1 MMETRIGTVRQVTAR
16 RPGLVEME
24 VELNG
29 LISRAVAY
37 ERITG
42 PIEVGDRVVLNTT
55 AGALAL
61 GSGGSDF
68 VMINLDRPEVELEGS
83 GHIMKMRYTP
93 WQCRV
98 LSVEEEASPYHR
110 LMQSVQDLEGLPVL
124 VATLHSMLAP
134 LCACLAMDG
143 LRVAYVMTDAAS
155 LPIAWSRTV
164 EQLKRSGL
172 LMGTVTAGN
181 AWGGDLEAVNIFS
194 GLLAAKAV
202 FKPDVIIV
210 AMGPGIVGTGT
221 KWGFSGVE
229 QGVILNAVHSL
240 KGIPVAVPRISFA
253 DKRER
258 HRGISHHTLTV
269 LEDVCQ
275 VTVKVPLPLLEPEK
289 AAVIEGQVSVSSL
302 PAKHDITY
310 WDGGLVDVALARYG
324 LNPTTMGRN
333 REEDHEFF
341 LALGAAA
348 RFTINHIRKGSKEAN
363 DARGQTPCII

>member
-1 MMETRIGTVRQVTAR
+1 MMETRIGTVGQVTVR
-16 RPGLVEME
+16 RPGLAEME
-24 VELNG
+24 VEVYG
-29 LISRAVAY
+29 LTRRAVAY
-37 ERITG
+37 EEIADN
-42 PIEVGDRVVLNTT
+42 IEVGDRVVLNTT
-55 AGALAL
+55 ASSLAL
-61 GSGGSDF
+61 GSGGFDF
-68 VMINLDRPEVELEGS
+68 VMVNLDRPEVELKGS

-93 WQCRV
+93 WQRRV
-98 LSVEEEASPYHR
+98 LSVEEETSPHHQ
-110 LMQSVQDLEGLPVL
+110 LMQTVQDLSGLPVL

-134 LCACLAMDG
+134 LCACLAFHG
-143 LRVAYVMTDAAS
+143 LQAAYVMTDAAS
-155 LPIAWSRTV
+155 LPLSWSRTV

-172 LMGTVTAGN
+172 LTGTVTAGN

-210 AMGPGIVGTGT
+210 AMGPGIVGTGS

-240 KGIPVAVPRISFA
+240 RGIPVAVPRISFA

-275 VTVKVPLPLLEPEK
+275 VRVKVPLPRLEPEK
-289 AAVIEGQVSVSSL
+289 AAVIEGQVSASSL

-310 WDGGLVDVALARYG
+310 GDGSLVDEALSRYG

-348 RFTINHIRKGSKEAN
+348 QLTIEGS
-363 DARGQTPCII
+363 

>member
-1 MMETRIGTVRQVTAR
+1 MIETRIGTVRQITAR
-16 RPGLVEME
+16 RSGLVEME
-24 VELNG
+24 VEIGG
-29 LISRAVAY
+29 LTRKAVAY
-37 ERITG
+37 EDVSG
-42 PIEVGDRVVLNTT
+42 NIEIGDRVVLNTT
-55 AGALAL
+55 ANTLAL
-61 GSGGSDF
+61 GSGGFDF
-68 VMINLDRPEVELEGS
+68 VMVNLERPEVELKGS

-98 LSVEEEASPYHR
+98 LSVEEEASPYHQ
-110 LMQSVQDLEGLPVL
+110 LLHTVQDLAGLPVL

-134 LCACLAMDG
+134 LCACLASQG
-143 LRVAYVMTDAAS
+143 LQVAYVMTDAAS
-155 LPIAWSRTV
+155 LPLPWSRTV
-164 EQLKRSGL
+164 DQLKRSGL
-172 LMGTVTAGN
+172 LRGTVTTGN

-194 GLLAAKAV
+194 GLLAARAV

-210 AMGPGIVGTGT
+210 AMGPGIVGTGS

-240 KGIPVAVPRISFA
+240 RGIPVAVPRISFA

-269 LEDVCQ
+269 LEDVCL
-275 VTVKVPLPLLEPEK
+275 VRVKVPLPLLEPEK
-289 AAVIEGQVSVSSL
+289 AGVIESQVSLSSI

-310 WDGGLVDVALARYG
+310 WDGSLVDEALARYG
-324 LNPTTMGRN
+324 LSPTTMGRN

-348 RFTINHIRKGSKEAN
+348 QFTINYMR
-363 DARGQTPCII
+363 

>member
-1 MMETRIGTVRQVTAR
+1 MIESRSGTVRQVTAR
-16 RPGLVEME
+16 RPGLVEIE
-24 VELNG
+24 VEVDG
-29 LISRAVAY
+29 LSRWAVAY
-37 ERITG
+37 EEVSG

-55 AGALAL
+55 ANTLAL
-61 GSGGSDF
+61 GSGGFDF
-68 VMINLDRPEVELEGS
+68 VMINLDRPEAELKGS

-98 LSVEEEASPYHR
+98 LSVEEEASPYCQ
-110 LMQSVQDLEGLPVL
+110 LMQSVTDLAGTPVL

-134 LCACLAMDG
+134 LCACLATQG
-143 LRVAYVMTDAAS
+143 LKAAYVMTDAAS
-155 LPIAWSRTV
+155 LPLPWSRTV

-210 AMGPGIVGTGT
+210 AMGPGIVGTGS
-221 KWGFSGVE
+221 KWGFSGIE
-229 QGVILNAVHSL
+229 QGVILNAVHCL
-240 KGIPVAVPRISFA
+240 KGMPVAVPRISFA
-253 DKRER
+253 DQRER

-275 VTVKVPLPLLEPEK
+275 VKVKVPLPLLEPEK
-289 AAVIEGQVSVSSL
+289 ARLIEDQISNGSL
-302 PAKHDITY
+302 AAKHDISY
-310 WDGGLVDVALARYG
+310 WDGSLVDEALGRYG

-333 REEDHEFF
+333 REEDHDFF

-348 RFTINHIRKGSKEAN
+348 RFCVMHQGDCPP
-363 DARGQTPCII
+363 DAK